1 MTWIFCVKP
10 KKIKKTK
17 LKIETNL
24 VVKLTPYIEEV
35 TTMFNEKLQT
45 IQTNDTLKNLNQ
57 ESKSPII
64 NELSLSDSSE
74 STKHM

>member
-1 MTWIFCVKP
+1 MNTH
-10 KKIKKTK
+10 
-17 LKIETNL
+17 L

-57 ESKSPII
+57 EIKSAIV
-64 NELSLSDSSE
+64 NESLSDSSE
-74 STKHM
+74 STKHMLVE

>member
-1 MTWIFCVKP
+1 MTWIFCVKRT
-10 KKIKKTK
+10 KKKTK

>member
-1 MTWIFCVKP
+1 
-10 KKIKKTK
+10 
-17 LKIETNL
+17 
-24 VVKLTPYIEEV
+24 
-35 TTMFNEKLQT
+35 MFNEKLQT

>member
-1 MTWIFCVKP
+1 MCKT
-10 KKIKKTK
+10 KKKKKTK